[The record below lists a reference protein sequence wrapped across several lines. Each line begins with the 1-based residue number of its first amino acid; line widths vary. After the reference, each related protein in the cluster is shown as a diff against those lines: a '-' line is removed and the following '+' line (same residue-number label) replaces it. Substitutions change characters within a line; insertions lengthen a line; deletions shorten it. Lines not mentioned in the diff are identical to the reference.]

1 MTTDTERLNWL
12 EAHQESLYR
21 ATQTVIVPS
30 TMPGIQYERQEKFMG
45 WSAGSIHAEHA
56 TVREAIDAAMKSVI
70 TNKEARASM
79 ESECVGSETEYFEA
93 RPQIDCMDRRRV
105 FEAGF
110 YSAWEKVRRVCEY
123 GKPRTT
129 TEEIIGGYVQQRDG
143 HNSLL

>member
-30 TMPGIQYERQEKFMG
+30 TMPGIQYERQETFRG
-45 WSAGSIHAEHA
+45 WPAGSIHAEHA

-93 RPQIDCMDRRRV
+93 RPQIDCMDRRRE
-105 FEAGF
+105 FEAGVF
-110 YSAWEKVRRVCEY
+110 SAPGEVRTGGEH
-123 GKPRTT
+123 GKPK
-129 TEEIIGGYVQQRDG
+129 
-143 HNSLL
+143 